1 MSEVDRLFDQYR
13 EQHRSGGGADPRPF
27 LEQLEGVDQRELA
40 ALIGGYLE
48 RAPGRTW
55 NAAGFAGSAAERLT
69 ERLAA
74 DWEQAE
80 TPVAWTELLPQLR
93 HRAQIKRAELVAR
106 LAEAIGAG
114 DQTEKVAAYYHQ
126 METGRLPSEG
136 VSNRVLRALGEIVD
150 ESAERLRA
158 AGSVIGAGGDAHEVE
173 TRVAFARTAVHNP
186 EYSDE
191 VARRHH
197 PLTPRRRRPTRTTSS
212 TACSPE
218 APTPVDARRQPRS
231 VATDPM
237 GRWSA
242 PSNTIRSRC
251 SASPCARATG
261 SLPTCL
267 PRGSTGASPRA

>member
-106 LAEAIGAG
+106 LAEAIGAA

-186 EYSDE
+186 EYADE
-191 VARRHH
+191 VAEAA
-197 PLTPRRRRPTRTTSS
+197 PP
-212 TACSPE
+212 ADAAEE
-218 APTPVDARRQPRS
+218 APDEDDLVDR
-231 VATDPM
+231 M
-237 GRWSA
+237 F
-242 PSNTIRSRC
+242 
-251 SASPCARATG
+251 TG
-261 SLPTCL
+261 GPDA
-267 PRGSTGASPRA
+267 G